1 MGNGF
6 STLFE
11 KYTSIVAFDV
21 ETSGL
26 DPYFDQIVELGAQRL
41 FQKNGELLAE
51 PLHYFI
57 KLYDGHRMDE
67 DAASVNHI
75 TESML
80 EKNGVSIEK
89 AMSDFKRL
97 IEGKTLLVAH
107 NANFD
112 MLFITVAALKINEKK
127 FFQHLDV
134 VDTLTVFKDRAPYP
148 HKLSDAIAHY
158 HLERYVENNH
168 TALGDTFA
176 LLYVVGAMASEKGDL
191 LQYVNLFGYNPK
203 YPPRY
208 KLPNIDYCEQPY
220 NSQLPLYQKIHRPA
234 TCQTQV
240 KPVFTGN
247 VPLTDNVIMQEV
259 AAPQTFY
266 RGIEYAQ
273 LKKVRNLHF
282 LKNEGMFLAN
292 VIGSRV
298 YDTEFRVT
306 TKGVITWYRCSCQ
319 AFGTYPKACKHII
332 AVAKVIQQH
341 WTDYFGMADGE
352 KKSPFHQSVIDG
364 PKASEPVKE
373 RFTPPFNTDYW
384 ESHEMN
390 LGPPEAWCTKEER
403 PILQP
408 LPDTQAEDS
417 SDEEDG
423 YDPYPDPCYE
433 DSVSNEIP
441 EDYYDDYDREVD
453 TRMDD
458 NFYIGDGDDW

>member
-1 MGNGF
+1 M
-6 STLFE
+6 
-11 KYTSIVAFDV
+11 
-21 ETSGL
+21 
-26 DPYFDQIVELGAQRL
+26 
-41 FQKNGELLAE
+41 
-51 PLHYFI
+51 
-57 KLYDGHRMDE
+57 
-67 DAASVNHI
+67 ASVKQKQRKDGSVFYEISVSRGHGLSPYTMRWDRPEGLAGKTVKARLQAVASEFERDCRDGKVKTRKERKAEQEEAEQKKILEARNKMTFKRFCEETFLPDLRLRCSEHTI
-75 TESML
+75 YNYQLQL
-80 EKNGVSIEK
+80 EKHIYPDIGALELQAIKAGDINQLLRNQQAMNVSLSIPVK
-89 AMSDFKRL
+89 
-97 IEGKTLLVAH
+97 VY
-107 NANFD
+107 ANFD

-220 NSQLPLYQKIHRPA
+220 NSQLPLYQKIHRPV

-319 AFGTYPKACKHII
+319 AFWKCQEMCSRETPKI
-332 AVAKVIQQH
+332 
-341 WTDYFGMADGE
+341 
-352 KKSPFHQSVIDG
+352 
-364 PKASEPVKE
+364 
-373 RFTPPFNTDYW
+373 
-384 ESHEMN
+384 
-390 LGPPEAWCTKEER
+390 
-403 PILQP
+403 
-408 LPDTQAEDS
+408 
-417 SDEEDG
+417 
-423 YDPYPDPCYE
+423 
-433 DSVSNEIP
+433 
-441 EDYYDDYDREVD
+441 
-453 TRMDD
+453 
-458 NFYIGDGDDW
+458 